1 MAKRPT
7 NGKGTDRTTKSAKQA
22 ASMFS
27 SLKAKQFQ
35 IQMISHAE
43 AILRHDMGSA
53 ANEIETVLANLTIPV
68 EELVRGGGGE
78 AQATQRIRRA
88 FAERG
93 WSGHNFEIQR
103 IIDGVE
109 KECISHAIDH
119 VKRFCDYTFALE
131 IEWNNKDPFFDRD
144 LENFKRL
151 HADGAISVGCIITRS
166 ESLHEGLEGLIEGFA
181 VSKNIGTVEQLLEY
195 YEPTRRQREKIASQ
209 VRRFD
214 SFPKG
219 WSAAF
224 VADKFG
230 EATTHWRK
238 LQDRVQRGV
247 GNPCP
252 LLLIGI
258 PVEVVTSS

>member
-1 MAKRPT
+1 MAKPRKRGEDTAEP
-7 NGKGTDRTTKSAKQA
+7 GKTGVRSTKIFAELRS
-22 ASMFS
+22 
-27 SLKAKQFQ
+27 KQFQ

-53 ANEIETVLANLTIPV
+53 ATEIEEALGSLTIPV

-78 AQATQRIRRA
+78 GKGTQRLRHALVDKGWRA
-88 FAERG
+88 
-93 WSGHNFEIQR
+93 HNFEIRR
-103 IIDGVE
+103 IIDGIE

-119 VKRFCDYTFALE
+119 VKKFSDNTLALE

-144 LENFKRL
+144 LENYKRL
-151 HADGAISVGCIITRS
+151 HADGAISVGCIITRGQ
-166 ESLHEGLEGLIEGFA
+166 SLHEGLGRLIERFA
-181 VSKNIGTVEQLLEY
+181 EAKRLNNIEQLEEY
-195 YEPTRRQREKIASQ
+195 YEPTVRQRKNIA
-209 VRRFD
+209 RFVERLG
-214 SFPKG
+214 SFAKG
-219 WSAAF
+219 WAAAF

-258 PVEVVTSS
+258 PVNVVVD